1 MNNRTLF
8 AIGTFLVLA
17 LLLVGGYVVTEK
29 FGKKIDVLSNRLS
42 SIEESNKMLASTCT
56 AVTPVREPASIEKPA
71 LKKLL
76 RDDIYK
82 LVFSYKQ
89 ELNDCYQLRVNKK
102 TDQRR
107 MIVSLAIKSNGEV
120 TDARTV
126 NSDIKNK
133 KVEECIT
140 SLIKKIQFPE
150 FDGDIYKD
158 EIYISFDSRSL
169 I

>member
-1 MNNRTLF
+1 MNNKNWF
-8 AIGTFLVLA
+8 AIGTFLVLL
-17 LLLVGGYVVTEK
+17 LLLVGGYFASQK
-29 FGKKIDVLSNRLS
+29 FNNKMDLLDSRLS
-42 SIEESNKMLASTCT
+42 FIEASNKMLASTCT

-82 LVFSYKQ
+82 IVFSHKK
-89 ELNDCYQLRVNKK
+89 ELNDCYAMRLNKK
-102 TDQRR
+102 ADQRR
-107 MIVSLAIKSNGEV
+107 MIVSLAIKSSGEV

-140 SLIKKIQFPE
+140 SLIKGIQFPG
-150 FDGDIYKD
+150 FDGDLYRD